1 MPQAGSRGP
10 CLSPKET
17 PGRKPPRDLNGVCLV
32 LISFSLGGGWA
43 FQQKDIFSFC
53 QLQAFNFSL
62 LTHRLI
68 KNTLS
73 KPGFFLGADVIVGGE
88 VHLLECN
95 KLEINNKLE
104 ITYKQ

>member
-1 MPQAGSRGP
+1 M
-10 CLSPKET
+10 
-17 PGRKPPRDLNGVCLV
+17 CLV
-32 LISFSLGGGWA
+32 LISFPHGGGWA
-43 FQQKDIFSFC
+43 FQQKDIFSFR